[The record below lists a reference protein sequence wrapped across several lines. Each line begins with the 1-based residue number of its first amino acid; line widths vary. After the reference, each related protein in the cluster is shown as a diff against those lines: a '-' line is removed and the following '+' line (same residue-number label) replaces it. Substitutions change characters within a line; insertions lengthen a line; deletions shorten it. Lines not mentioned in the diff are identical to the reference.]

1 MRKHTFGIE
10 NNNSEIKDFVV
21 LSPEMKMNNNLLLS
35 DEVRIMETGYS
46 SSRKRRSENEYYE
59 QCLLESQRFQ
69 ENIGVKIK

>member
-21 LSPEMKMNNNLLLS
+21 LSPKMNNNLLLS